1 MLDAIIIGGSYAG
14 LSAALQL
21 ARARRKVLVIDGG
34 QRRNRFAA
42 AAHGFLTQ
50 DGRAPGDIVADARA
64 QLSGYPSV
72 QRIDSLV
79 EKAMPAVSGF
89 SVVTANGEAFSA
101 QRLILALGVVDELPD
116 VPGLAERWG
125 MSVFHCPYCHGY
137 ELDQGAV
144 GVLAVSPLSLH
155 QALMVP
161 DWGPTTFFLNGAFA
175 PDDAQL
181 AQLDKRNVRI
191 EREPI
196 ARLTGP
202 ELSVELR
209 DGRSLFL
216 NGLFTA
222 TRTCPSGDLAEQLGC
237 AMEDGPLGPFIKT
250 DAFKETTTPGVYACG
265 DAARAMSSVALAVAD
280 GAMAGVGLHRSHIFG
295 EEQPAAAK
303 PAMAQR
309 A

>member
-42 AAHGFLTQ
+42 AAHGFLAQ
-50 DGRAPGDIVADARA
+50 DGRPPGEIVADARA
-64 QLSGYPSV
+64 QLAAYPTV
-72 QRIDSLV
+72 QWIDGIADSATR
-79 EKAMPAVSGF
+79 EAHGF
-89 SVVTANGEAFSA
+89 SVSTANGERFSA
-101 QRLILALGVVDELPD
+101 RRLILALGVTDELPD

-125 MSVFHCPYCHGY
+125 TSVFHCPYCHGY

-155 QALMVP
+155 QALLLP
-161 DWGPTTFFLNGAFA
+161 DWGPTTFFLNGVFA
-175 PDDAQL
+175 PDEAQL

-196 ARLTGP
+196 ARLTES

-209 DGRSLFL
+209 DGRLL
-216 NGLFTA
+216 PLKGLFTA
-222 TRTCPSGDLAEQLGC
+222 TRTCPSCDLAEQLGC
-237 AMEDGPLGPFIKT
+237 AMEDGPLGPFITT

-265 DAARAMSSVALAVAD
+265 DAARAMSSVVLAVAD
-280 GAMAGVGLHRSHIFG
+280 GAMAGVGLHRSLIFG
-295 EEQPAAAK
+295 DEQPAAAK

>member
-34 QRRNRFAA
+34 QRRNRFASA
-42 AAHGFLTQ
+42 SHGFLGH
-50 DGRAPGDIVADARA
+50 DGRPPGEIVADARA
-64 QLSGYPSV
+64 QLAAYPTV
-72 QRIDSLV
+72 QWIDGIADSATR
-79 EKAMPAVSGF
+79 EAHGF
-89 SVVTANGEAFSA
+89 SVSTANGERFSA
-101 QRLILALGVVDELPD
+101 RRLILALGVTDELPD

-125 MSVFHCPYCHGY
+125 TSVFHCPYCHGY

-155 QALMVP
+155 QALLLP
-161 DWGPTTFFLNGAFA
+161 DWGPTTFFLNGAFE

-181 AQLDKRNVRI
+181 AQLDRRNVRL

-202 ELSVELR
+202 GLRVELR
-209 DGRSLFL
+209 DGRSLPL
-216 NGLFTA
+216 KGLFTA
-222 TRTCPSGDLAEQLGC
+222 TRTCPSGDLAEQLDC

-250 DAFKETTTPGVYACG
+250 DDFKETTVPGVYACG
-265 DAARAMSSVALAVAD
+265 DAARAMSSVVLAVAD
-280 GAMAGVGLHRSHIFG
+280 GAMAGVGLHRSLIFG
-295 EEQPAAAK
+295 EEQPAAAN

>member
-14 LSAALQL
+14 LSSALQL

-34 QRRNRFAA
+34 RRRNRFAA
-42 AAHGFLTQ
+42 AAHGFLAQ
-50 DGRAPGDIVADARA
+50 DGRPPGDIVADART
-64 QLSGYPSV
+64 QLSGYPTA
-72 QRIDSLV
+72 QCIDGFV
-79 EKAMPAVSGF
+79 EKATLAADGF
-89 SVVTANGEAFSA
+89 SVVTTNGEAYSA
-101 QRLILALGVVDELPD
+101 RRLILALGVVDELPD

-125 MSVFHCPYCHGY
+125 KSVFHCPYCHGY
-137 ELDQGAV
+137 ELDHGAV

-155 QALMVP
+155 QALMLP
-161 DWGPTTFFLNGAFA
+161 DWGPTTFFLNGVFA
-175 PDDAQL
+175 PDGAQL
-181 AQLDKRNVRI
+181 AQLHKRNVRI
-191 EREPI
+191 EPEPI
-196 ARLTGP
+196 RRLTGP

-250 DAFKETTTPGVYACG
+250 DDFKETTTRGVYACG

-280 GAMAGVGLHRSHIFG
+280 GAMAGVGLHRSLIFG
-295 EEQPAAAK
+295 EE